1 MGPEVT
7 DPGPDRE
14 APVPGRAPH
23 DDLLR
28 IEHLSKTFP
37 GQKALDDMHLG
48 LRPGEVHALVGPNG
62 SGKSTLIKVLSGF
75 HDADPGAEA
84 SWAGEPFELG
94 SDGLASGRLRFVH
107 QDLGLVAEL
116 NAIDNIALVHGYR
129 HRTAL
134 GTINWRR
141 EATRVRAML
150 ARLGVEDLDVR
161 REVRDG
167 TPVDRASI
175 AIAGALEGLSPGE
188 GVLVLDEPTA
198 SLPPAEVK
206 RLFGIVRELV
216 AAGTSVLYVS
226 HRMDEIFEIADRVT
240 VLREGRH
247 VATREVAELRPREL
261 SELLVGHKV
270 EEWKPRE
277 RRVEVGAAGPVLSVS
292 RLRSTFVVDVSFE
305 VGAGEILGFAG
316 LLGSGREEI
325 PYAVA
330 GALTPAAAGTFTIGG
345 NEVRKLD
352 PRKAQALGIAFV
364 PADRAVEGSVADF
377 NVTENITLPRLESF
391 TRGGVI
397 EPGRERAE
405 VAEWF
410 ERLDIQPRVPRKP
423 FPELSGGNQQKAVVA
438 RALRLEPSVL
448 VLAEPTAGV
457 DVGARQLIYQL
468 VRDIADSGVG
478 VLVSSSDVEDLIS
491 LCDRV
496 IVLADGRAVDELE
509 SRQMTQANLLQGM
522 EGAAKETSTQT
533 KHGSPR

>member
-1 MGPEVT
+1 MGREVT
-7 DPGPDRE
+7 GPGPDRE
-14 APVPGRAPH
+14 APVPPRAPR
-23 DDLLR
+23 DALLR
-28 IEHLSKTFP
+28 IEHLSKNFP
-37 GQKALDDMHLG
+37 GQQALDDVHLE
-48 LRPGEVHALVGPNG
+48 LRAGEVHALVGPNG

-84 SWAGEPFELG
+84 TWGGEPFELG
-94 SDGLASGRLRFVH
+94 SDGLDSGRLRFVH

-116 NAIDNIALVHGYR
+116 NAIDNIALVHGYQS
-129 HRTAL
+129 RTAL

-141 EATRVRAML
+141 EAVRVRAML

-206 RLFGIVRELV
+206 RLFAIIRELV

-226 HRMDEIFEIADRVT
+226 HRMDEIFEVADRVT

-247 VATREVAELRPREL
+247 VATRELSELRPREL
-261 SELLVGHKV
+261 SELLVGHAV
-270 EEWKPRE
+270 DEQKPRTRAPGE
-277 RRVEVGAAGPVLSVS
+277 GGVPALRVAG
-292 RLRSTFVVDVSFE
+292 LRSTFVDDVSFE

-330 GALTPAAAGTFTIGG
+330 GALTPPADGTFTVAGT
-345 NEVRKLD
+345 EARRLD
-352 PRKAQALGIAFV
+352 PRKAQSLGIAFV
-364 PADRAVEGSVADF
+364 PADRAAEGSIADF
-377 NVTENITLPRLESF
+377 SVAENITLPRLDPF
-391 TRGGVI
+391 THGGVI
-397 EPGRERAE
+397 EAGRERAE
-405 VAEWF
+405 VGAWF
-410 ERLDIQPRVPRKP
+410 ERLDIQPRVPSRP
-423 FPELSGGNQQKAVVA
+423 FPQLSGGNQQKAVVA

-457 DVGARQLIYQL
+457 DIGARQLIYQL

-496 IVLADGRAVDELE
+496 IVLAEGRVVGELE
-509 SRQMTQANLLQGM
+509 AQQMTQANLLQGM
-522 EGAAKETSTQT
+522 EGSADVETST
-533 KHGSPR
+533 HGSDK